1 MRRKAPSLAAAA
13 IAFSALTFWPAY
25 LYQLILTLLASIG
38 MLNRSGVSQ
47 TAILLWLLNLPSLWL
62 FTDPVRYVTISV
74 AGLALTVAA
83 FLWARPVTHSASRL
97 ALGLGLLSIL
107 VFPWFYRY
115 QPAVEAAPGH
125 TMQVL
130 TRPGLLEGVAKRA
143 QVSLEIRP
151 CEYTLLGWTP
161 DNTLHYRAV
170 CENRPAQMWAYDPQ
184 QYRLALE
191 AAEPFAKLV
200 QDTSGVTV
208 LDQVRASGV
217 YPPEEEFNAR
227 CMAVRG
233 SGLLSPN
240 GHWVAVLVQHLY
252 GPQDVLILEQTVK
265 RR

>member
-25 LYQLILTLLASIG
+25 LYHLILTLLASIG
-38 MLNRSGVSQ
+38 MLNRPGVSQ
-47 TAILLWLLNLPSLWL
+47 TAILLWLLKLPSLWL
-62 FTDPVRYVTISV
+62 FTDSARYVTISL
-74 AGLALTVAA
+74 AGLALIVAA
-83 FLWARPVTHSASRL
+83 FLWARPRHSATRL

-107 VFPWFYRY
+107 AFPWFYRY
-115 QPAVEAAPGH
+115 QLAVEAAPGH

-130 TRPGLLEGVAKRA
+130 TQPGLLEGVAKRA

-170 CENRPAQMWAYDPQ
+170 CENRPAQVWAYDPQ
-184 QYRLALE
+184 QSSLALK

-200 QDTSGVTV
+200 QDTPGVTV

-227 CMAVRG
+227 RMAVRG

-252 GPQDVLILEQTVK
+252 GPQDILILEQPVK
-265 RR
+265 RQ